1 MRLLS
6 TLRWGVALGVVA
18 YFASASPAGAQSG
31 QPASAAGGQ
40 ADAQIGFQRKTQL
53 SPQEQLTE
61 AQRRVTRMTAQSG
74 AIRKQLQ
81 TARQAR
87 DVVKTLCLNDKL
99 SQIDVAT
106 RAATE
111 RAGSLRSAVTRNDA
125 EAANHEYTVLAV
137 LAQRSEQL
145 GSEAGQCVGE
155 ESAFVGDTQ
164 VKTTVDPSVAPE
176 QANFPTFPSIP
187 LTTPPPCVSC
197 TR

>member
-18 YFASASPAGAQSG
+18 YFASASPAGAQG
-31 QPASAAGGQ
+31 GAPAPA
-40 ADAQIGFQRKTQL
+40 ADAQVGFQKKTQL

-61 AQRRVTRMTAQSG
+61 AQRRVGRMTSQST

-81 TARQAR
+81 AARQAR

-111 RAGSLRSAVTRNDA
+111 RTNTLRSAVNRNDA
-125 EAANHEYTVLAV
+125 EAANHEYSVLAV
-137 LAQRSEQL
+137 LSQRSEQI
-145 GSEAGQCVGE
+145 GSEASQCVGE

-164 VKTTVDPSVAPE
+164 VKTTIDPNIAPE
-176 QANFPTFPSIP
+176 EANFPTFPSFP

-197 TR
+197 IR